1 MSGDRLQRDTEAT
14 GDFVMPAEFEPHAAI
29 WMGWPKGQSYA
40 DPDLDTRVPIA
51 QIIDALCAHG
61 IDVKLMCTDEPGE
74 REVQRWL
81 GSHGYPVTDRLDFVH
96 IDQIDIWVRD
106 YGPIFT
112 RNRANRLGM
121 ASFLQSQ
128 WGYAATSD
136 PVSRAMTELPERV
149 ARHLG
154 IDHVASA
161 EVVSEGGGRIVNG
174 RGTLLVC
181 RAVEAERNPQLDEAT
196 LERAYRAA
204 LGVTNV
210 IWLNNGL
217 GEDLH
222 AAWGPIPYRDGDGNA
237 IQLYGPL
244 TTGGHLDELVRFAG
258 PREIVLAQVT
268 PEEAARDPLA
278 ALNYAR
284 CEEAFRILSRT
295 ADQSGDAFRIV
306 RLPVPDV
313 EYLKVSPS
321 DRMYRWLA
329 DLDYP
334 AHVPPFPHGRPIHV
348 VKASS
353 YANYLVTDE
362 LVVAP
367 RYGNAAKDDAAAAA
381 LAAAFPGRAVVQIDP
396 SALNYAGGGIH
407 CCTQQQ
413 PAGECVIR
421 SDGRSPSAC
430 HGRAASPPDS

>member
-1 MSGDRLQRDTEAT
+1 M
-14 GDFVMPAEFEPHAAI
+14 
-29 WMGWPKGQSYA
+29 
-40 DPDLDTRVPIA
+40 
-51 QIIDALCAHG
+51 
-61 IDVKLMCTDEPGE
+61 
-74 REVQRWL
+74 
-81 GSHGYPVTDRLDFVH
+81 
-96 IDQIDIWVRD
+96 
-106 YGPIFT
+106 
-112 RNRANRLGM
+112 
-121 ASFLQSQ
+121 
-128 WGYAATSD
+128 
-136 PVSRAMTELPERV
+136 
-149 ARHLG
+149 
-154 IDHVASA
+154 
-161 EVVSEGGGRIVNG
+161 
-174 RGTLLVC
+174 
-181 RAVEAERNPQLDEAT
+181 
-196 LERAYRAA
+196 
-204 LGVTNV
+204 TNV